1 MTPDIAL
8 AAEFLA
14 CPLGHHSP
22 ALQALSRR
30 MRTLPVPG
38 KPAPLRVDHR
48 RAWVIVIFNGVK
60 GQPLT
65 RVSDRVYTDWSDVEW
80 AVFRLRW
87 EPFRH
92 FVHRAGALHISL
104 FHRDRARRD

>member
-8 AAEFLA
+8 AAEFRG

-22 ALQALSRR
+22 ALQALLRR

-38 KPAPLRVDHR
+38 KHAALRVDNR
-48 RAWVIVIFNGVK
+48 RAWVIVTFNGVK

-65 RVSDRVYTDWSDVEW
+65 PVSDRVYTDWPEVEW
-80 AVFRLRW
+80 TVFRLRW
-87 EPFRH
+87 TQMFGDDLPED
-92 FVHRAGALHISL
+92 L
-104 FHRDRARRD
+104 